1 MAERYGTTKQQVNK
15 KSASFDKEILMY
27 PWTLQVLL
35 ESGDGSNPQQSVA
48 VRMALGETQLVAE
61 TKQFL
66 VENGI
71 HLEVFDEVA
80 KLIHLPIKLS

>member
-1 MAERYGTTKQQVNK
+1 MPTW
-15 KSASFDKEILMY
+15 I
-27 PWTLQVLL
+27 LQVLL

-80 KLIHLPIKLS
+80 NLLN

>member
-1 MAERYGTTKQQVNK
+1 MDFK
-15 KSASFDKEILMY
+15 
-27 PWTLQVLL
+27 VLL

-80 KLIHLPIKLS
+80 NLLN

>member
-1 MAERYGTTKQQVNK
+1 MHTW
-15 KSASFDKEILMY
+15 I
-27 PWTLQVLL
+27 LQVLL

-80 KLIHLPIKLS
+80 NLLNYPLTVL